1 MLKEKLIEESIR
13 CLQQEGLRFSVDSL
27 AKRLKIS
34 KKTIYQYF
42 PSKEALAY
50 ALYEK
55 YYADTAQIVQNHLAH
70 NEADLPSV
78 LLRCYFD
85 AACMVRREI
94 FNKYCLN
101 STVGEFALRQHA
113 ALWSMIR
120 PYLCGEMT
128 DTDAEIYRLIIDG
141 AFDRAIANR
150 INPAEVIELLRRLS

>member
-13 CLQQEGLRFSVDSL
+13 CLQEEGLRFSVDSL

-120 PYLCGEMT
+120 P
-128 DTDAEIYRLIIDG
+128 
-141 AFDRAIANR
+141 
-150 INPAEVIELLRRLS
+150 

>member
-13 CLQQEGLRFSVDSL
+13 CLREEGLRFSVDSL
-27 AKRLKIS
+27 AKRLKVS

-55 YYADTAQIVQNHLAH
+55 YYADMAQVVQNHL
-70 NEADLPSV
+70 EQKSADLSSH

-85 AACMVRREI
+85 AACMVRGEI

-101 STVGEFALRQHA
+101 GAVGEFALRRHT
-113 ALWSMIR
+113 ALWER
-120 PYLCGEMT
+120 LQPQLCGSLSADE
-128 DTDAEIYRLIIDG
+128 ASAYRLVVDG
-141 AFDRAIANR
+141 AFERTIAQRAD
-150 INPAEVIELLRRLS
+150 PEKVIEVLRRLL